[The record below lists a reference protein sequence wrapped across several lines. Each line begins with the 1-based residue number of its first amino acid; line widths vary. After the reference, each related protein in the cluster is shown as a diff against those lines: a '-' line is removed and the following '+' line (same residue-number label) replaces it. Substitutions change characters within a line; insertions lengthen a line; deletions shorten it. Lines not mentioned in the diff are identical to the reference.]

1 MASAPLSR
9 RNDSFTP
16 MGSTPLIDYLHY
28 PTLVGC
34 PGLHLD
40 AVVHGL
46 NP

>member
-34 PGLHLD
+34 PAFTWTLSCM
-40 AVVHGL
+40 A
-46 NP
+46 